1 MLTANDV
8 LQRRVRDPISLQLR
22 RYQRK
27 HIRSR
32 LRKRRVRVHL
42 RRRKDIEKEI
52 ATTTLIAPLHQLQV
66 VVRIVDQRIHNND
79 VVRKR

>member
-27 HIRSR
+27 HKSR
-32 LRKRRVRVHL
+32 LRKRRVRVLL

-52 ATTTLIAPLHQLQV
+52 ATTLIAPLHQLQV
-66 VVRIVDQRIHNND
+66 VVRTVDQRIHNND